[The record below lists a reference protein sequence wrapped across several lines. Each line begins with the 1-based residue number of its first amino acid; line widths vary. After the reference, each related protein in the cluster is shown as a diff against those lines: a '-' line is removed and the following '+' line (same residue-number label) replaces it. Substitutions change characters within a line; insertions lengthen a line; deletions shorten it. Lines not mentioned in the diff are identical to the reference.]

1 MACREHVE
9 TYLREQG
16 VDFAVRTHRPAYT
29 AQEISAT
36 EHIPGKMVAKVV
48 LVRADGQVVMLVLP
62 ASYQVDFARARKAL
76 GVQHLRLLDEPELA
90 ILFPDCDVGA
100 EPPFGN
106 LYGLPVYVDRHL
118 ADDEIIVFPIGT
130 HTETM
135 TLGFGAFT
143 RLVSPTIAAFAEPK
157 AAYVS

>member
-1 MACREHVE
+1 MPCREQVE

-16 VDFAVRTHRPAYT
+16 IEFGVHTHRPAYT
-29 AQEISAT
+29 AQEVSAT

-48 LVRADGQVVMLVLP
+48 LMRADEQIVMLALP

-76 GVQHLRLLDEPELA
+76 GVQHLRLLDEADLA
-90 ILFPDCDVGA
+90 ILFPDCEVGA

-106 LYGLPVYVDRHL
+106 LYGLPVYMDQRL
-118 ADDEIIVFPIGT
+118 AEDEIIVFPVGT

-135 TLGFGAFT
+135 TLACRAFI
-143 RLVSPTIAAFAEPK
+143 RLVKPIIAAFAEPK
-157 AAYVS
+157 TTYVS